1 MISQISNSLKKNTIM
16 AFIGAPSRFNEFRD
30 DFIRDTGIK
39 NIEENMDVYSQYV
52 TARFTDL
59 NHRLLSNL
67 SNEIQELQKVLRKV

>member
-1 MISQISNSLKKNTIM
+1 M

-30 DFIRDTGIK
+30 DFIRDTGMK
-39 NIEENMDVYSQYV
+39 SIEENMGAYMQYV

>member
-1 MISQISNSLKKNTIM
+1 M
-16 AFIGAPSRFNEFRD
+16 AFIGAPSRFNEFRM
-30 DFIRDTGIK
+30 ISPGDTGIK
-39 NIEENMDVYSQYV
+39 NIEENMGVYTQYV

>member
-1 MISQISNSLKKNTIM
+1 M
-16 AFIGAPSRFNEFRD
+16 AFIGATSRFNEFRD

-39 NIEENMDVYSQYV
+39 NIEENMGVYTQYV

>member
-1 MISQISNSLKKNTIM
+1 M
-16 AFIGAPSRFNEFRD
+16 AFIGAPGRFNEFRD

-39 NIEENMDVYSQYV
+39 NIDENMGVYIQYV

>member
-1 MISQISNSLKKNTIM
+1 M

>member
-1 MISQISNSLKKNTIM
+1 M

-39 NIEENMDVYSQYV
+39 NIEDNMALYSQYV
-52 TARFTDL
+52 AARFTDL

>member
-1 MISQISNSLKKNTIM
+1 M
-16 AFIGAPSRFNEFRD
+16 AFIGAPGRFNEFRD
-30 DFIRDTGIK
+30 DFIRDTGIQ
-39 NIEENMDVYSQYV
+39 NIEENMGAYIQYV

>member
-1 MISQISNSLKKNTIM
+1 M

-30 DFIRDTGIK
+30 DFIRDTGMK
-39 NIEENMDVYSQYV
+39 SIEENMGAYMQYV

-59 NHRLLSNL
+59 NHRLLSSL